1 MNRNQHEIAKHLTM
15 NRPNRRKFL
24 KFAAAGGIATTFT
37 ISGTKSSGEVIGA
50 NDRVRIAIAGINGR
64 GQIHMNVFGGMKNVE
79 ISHLVDPDSRL
90 FASRSAAV
98 EKQTG
103 KKPKC
108 LQDIRSVLD
117 DQNVDAVS
125 IVTPNHWHA
134 LMTIWS
140 CQAGKDV
147 YVEKPCSHGIVE
159 GRQMVNAAL
168 HYDRIVQH
176 GTQWRSDPKWRQYT
190 TDIREGKYGKLQTA
204 SIQIFRPRASIGFK
218 PAATAPRELDYDLWT
233 GPAPLTPFRS
243 NLVHYQWH
251 WMWDYGDG
259 EIGNLGVHEFEMA
272 RWAIPDSD
280 SPKSVISLGGRYGYQ
295 DQAETPNTQLSLYDF
310 GDTKLVCQ
318 QRGIHFDKPLRM
330 SIDFHTEDGTI
341 RDGTFTPHGKKEGE
355 AIPGA
360 PQSGLPENYARAH
373 FQNFIDCVRSR
384 NGEDLASDVL
394 DGHRT
399 AVLAHLGNIS
409 YRLGEPVPFDTQ
421 PEGLAGSE
429 IASEAFDDIKRHLVD
444 AAGLNLSNS
453 TYQLGPTLN
462 FDARTEKF
470 DETTTANQLLSR
482 SYRKG
487 FELPEVTT

>member
-1 MNRNQHEIAKHLTM
+1 M

-24 KFAAAGGIATTFT
+24 KHVTASGIAASIT
-37 ISGTKSSGEVIGA
+37 ISGTKSSGQVVGA
-50 NDRVRIAIAGINGR
+50 NDRVRLAIAGINGR
-64 GQIHMNVFGGMKNVE
+64 GQIHMSVFGAMKNVQ
-79 ISHLVDPDSRL
+79 ITHLVDPDSRL
-90 FASRSAAV
+90 FAARSASA

-108 LQDIRSVLD
+108 VQDIREVLD
-117 DQNVDAVS
+117 DQTVDAIS

-159 GRQMVNAAL
+159 GRRMVEAVQK
-168 HYDRIVQH
+168 YDRIVQH

-204 SIQIFRPRASIGFK
+204 NIQIFRPRKSIGFK
-218 PAATAPRELDYDLWT
+218 DPTSPPRELDYNLWA
-233 GPAPLTPFRS
+233 GPAPMNPYRS
-243 NLVHYQWH
+243 NLVHYRWH

-280 SPKSVISLGGRYGYQ
+280 SPKSVVSLGGRYGYQ
-295 DQAETPNTQLSLYDF
+295 DQAETPNTQLTLYDF

-318 QRGIHFDKPLRM
+318 QRGIHFDKPLKM
-330 SIDFHTEDGTI
+330 SIDFHTDAGVI
-341 RDGTFTPHGKKEGE
+341 REGKFYPHGKKDGE
-355 AIPGA
+355 VIDGA
-360 PQSGLPENYARAH
+360 PQSGLPENYARDH

-384 NGEDLASDVL
+384 KTEDLASDVL
-394 DGHRT
+394 DGHKT

-409 YRLGEPVPFDTQ
+409 YRLGESMPFSNQ
-421 PEGLAGSE
+421 PAGIAKCP
-429 IASEAFDDIKRHLVD
+429 IASNSFQDMKRHLAD
-444 AAGLNLSNS
+444 EAGLNLSSS
-453 TYQLGPTLN
+453 TYQQGPTLQFN
-462 FDARTEKF
+462 AQAEQFQDAPE
-470 DETTTANQLLSR
+470 ANQLLTR
-482 SYRKG
+482 TYRKG
-487 FELPEVTT
+487 FLLPEIST